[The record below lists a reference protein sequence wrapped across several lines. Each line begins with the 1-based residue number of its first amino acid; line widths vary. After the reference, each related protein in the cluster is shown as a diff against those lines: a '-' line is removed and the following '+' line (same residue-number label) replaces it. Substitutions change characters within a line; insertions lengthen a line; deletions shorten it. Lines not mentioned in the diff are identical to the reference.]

1 MTSHASAA
9 EGRLATAASGLRAT
23 TGDDGSFSL
32 YSERFGEAFH
42 GSIGA
47 RREARLKFVAPAQL
61 ERFTPARELW
71 VVDVCVG
78 LGTNSAALLEACLP
92 RRLRLRW
99 WGVEL
104 DRRPLSLALQSA
116 AFRQQWVG
124 PGLEL
129 LEQLQGRS
137 GWSSAAGSGTLLWGD
152 ARCTLPGL
160 LAQQRGQVD
169 LVLLDAFSPRHCP
182 QLWSL
187 EFLSDL
193 AALLRP
199 DGRLLTYC
207 SAAAVRRS
215 LELAGLQLAAI
226 ATATAT
232 ASESRSAMPGS
243 WSLGTVASPSPLPSP
258 ADSHGVLRPLSAME
272 REHLGTRAAEPYRD
286 PSGRAS
292 AAQIL
297 QARERAQALSTAGST
312 SAWRRRWG
320 LEPGRSA

>member
-1 MTSHASAA
+1 M
-9 EGRLATAASGLRAT
+9 
-23 TGDDGSFSL
+23 
-32 YSERFGEAFH
+32 
-42 GSIGA
+42 
-47 RREARLKFVAPAQL
+47 
-61 ERFTPARELW
+61 
-71 VVDVCVG
+71 
-78 LGTNSAALLEACLP
+78 
-92 RRLRLRW
+92 RLRW
-99 WGVEL
+99 WGLEI
-104 DRRPLSLALQSA
+104 DRRPLSLALGSA
-116 AFRQQWVG
+116 AFRRQWAG

-129 LEQLQGRS
+129 LLQLQGRS
-137 GWSSAAGSGTLLWGD
+137 GWSNAAGSGTLLWGD

-193 AALLRP
+193 AALLQP
-199 DGRLLTYC
+199 GGRLLTYC

-215 LELAGLQLAAI
+215 LELAGLQLAAT
-226 ATATAT
+226 ATATGTAT
-232 ASESRSAMPGS
+232 ASESGSAAPGG
-243 WSLGTVASPSPLPSP
+243 WSLGTVASPSPLPGP
-258 ADSHGVLRPLSAME
+258 AGSHGVLRPLSAME
-272 REHLGTRAAEPYRD
+272 REHLRTRAAEPYRD

-297 QARERAQALSTAGST
+297 QARERAQACSSAAST